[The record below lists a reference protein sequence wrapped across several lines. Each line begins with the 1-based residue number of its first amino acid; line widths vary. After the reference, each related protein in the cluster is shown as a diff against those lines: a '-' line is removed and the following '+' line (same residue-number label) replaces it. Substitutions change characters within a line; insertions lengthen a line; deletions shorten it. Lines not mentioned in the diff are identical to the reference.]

1 MKKIVV
7 GFVLLMFTIAVN
19 AQQKVTWTYTAKKMA
34 GDKYELHITAQPPA
48 GWHIYSQTT
57 PDGGPV
63 PTSFTFNKNP
73 LVTLSGSVKE
83 KGKMVTYYDKNFKVN
98 VKYFDGK
105 VEFIQTISVKGK
117 IKTNVTGEIE
127 SMICNDKQCLPP
139 TSEKFAIAL

>member
-1 MKKIVV
+1 MKKIVL
-7 GFVLLMFTIAVN
+7 GSVLLMFTIGVN
-19 AQQKVTWTYTAKKMA
+19 AQQKVTWTYTAKKLA

-73 LVTLSGSVKE
+73 LVTISGSVKE
-83 KGKMVTYYDKNFKVN
+83 KGKLVTYYDKNFKVN

-105 VEFIQTISVKGK
+105 AEFIQTISVKGK
-117 IKTNVTGEIE
+117 IKTNVTGEVE

>member
-1 MKKIVV
+1 MKKIVL
-7 GFVLLMFTIAVN
+7 GFVLLMFTIGVN
-19 AQQKVTWTYTAKKMA
+19 AQQKVTWTYTAKKLA
-34 GDKYELHITAQPPA
+34 GDKYELHIIAQPPA

-73 LVTLSGSVKE
+73 LVTLAGSVKE
-83 KGKMVTYYDKNFKVN
+83 KGKLVTYYDKNFKVN

-117 IKTNVTGEIE
+117 IKTNVTGEVE